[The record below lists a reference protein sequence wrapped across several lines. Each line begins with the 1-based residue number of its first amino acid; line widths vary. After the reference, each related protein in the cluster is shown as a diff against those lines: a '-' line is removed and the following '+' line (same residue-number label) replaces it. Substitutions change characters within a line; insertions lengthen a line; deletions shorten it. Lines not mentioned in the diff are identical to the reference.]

1 MNKSS
6 KQKKRSVAQAL
17 GYSLLLVMLIGGTGT
32 FFVYL
37 PDSQTAPVP
46 GLITVWALSFTIG
59 IAGFWN
65 ARSSHWMAVFIL
77 SFSLTTLFLAAA
89 VHMLNPYLSG
99 WLWRALL
106 AGAYLFVWALPLLNP
121 NLAQALNDEQVHPK
135 TWWGRHQVLIFFLLA
150 TLGAVLLGAFG
161 EKRAVPINP
170 VMLFLG
176 TMSSILAVG
185 GGQYFAHQVRK
196 SWERRTRG
204 SAR

>member
-6 KQKKRSVAQAL
+6 TQKKRSVAQSL
-17 GYSLLLVMLIGGTGT
+17 GYSLLVITLIGGIGT
-32 FFVYL
+32 LFAYL
-37 PDSQTAPVP
+37 PDLHTASVP
-46 GLITVWALSFTIG
+46 GLIIVWGLSFTIG

-65 ARSSHWMAVFIL
+65 ARRPHWIAVFII

-89 VHMLNPYLSG
+89 IHTLNPYLSG

-106 AGAYLFVWALPLLNP
+106 VGAYLFVWVLHLLNP
-121 NLAQALNDEQVHPK
+121 NLAQALNDEQMHPK
-135 TWWGRHQVLIFFLLA
+135 TWLGRHQVLIFFLLA
-150 TLGAVLLGAFG
+150 ILGAILLGTFG

-185 GGQYFAHQVRK
+185 GGQYFAYQVRK
-196 SWERRTRG
+196 SWERQTRA
-204 SAR
+204 SA